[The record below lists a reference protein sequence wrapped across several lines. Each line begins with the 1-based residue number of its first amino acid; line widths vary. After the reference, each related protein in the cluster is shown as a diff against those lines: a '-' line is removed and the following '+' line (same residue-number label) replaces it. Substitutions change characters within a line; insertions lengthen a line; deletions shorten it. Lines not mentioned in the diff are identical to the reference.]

1 MSSKR
6 RIYIC
11 DSHKPK
17 IHGGG
22 CCSDKG
28 SQDLLKIFTEA
39 LHDANLLKKIEIIP
53 TTCLSQCLTGISVRI
68 WPDQIYYGKVK
79 EGDIDTIIEE
89 HLILGNPV
97 ARLQIEPQAKFASW

>member
-28 SQDLLKIFTEA
+28 SQDLLKTFAEG
-39 LHDANLLKKIEIIP
+39 LHKANLQKNVEIIP

-79 EGDIDTIIEE
+79 GEDIETIIQE
-89 HLILGNPV
+89 HLIDGNPV
-97 ARLQIEPQAKFASW
+97 ARLQIEPQAKFAGW